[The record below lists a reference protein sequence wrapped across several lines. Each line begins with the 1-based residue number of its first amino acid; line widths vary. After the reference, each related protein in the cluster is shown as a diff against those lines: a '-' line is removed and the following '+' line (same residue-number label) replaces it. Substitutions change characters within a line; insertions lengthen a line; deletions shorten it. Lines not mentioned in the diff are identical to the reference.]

1 MKWAGVLRCRQWY
14 KQQKQ
19 LNVQTED
26 ANGME
31 LLPEDQITLKGELN
45 LALGLN

>member
-1 MKWAGVLRCRQWY
+1 MVQARKA
-14 KQQKQ
+14 K

-26 ANGME
+26 ANSME
-31 LLPEDQITLKGELN
+31 LFPEDQITLEGELN